1 MYGGGRKG
9 ELHDV
14 DGRPMTTRE
23 IAGMLGISLQ
33 ALYCRRH
40 RLGGYSYQVIV
51 DMYREN
57 AFGSDHCHRGRI
69 DGKWLTM
76 NQIAEMLRIHPHSLV
91 NWRCANRQPDG
102 SPGRMEEAIAY
113 FRQYLTGERVRWQGY
128 GGGHPYK
135 VHMVNGRPVTVLDVC
150 RRFGKTKSCVYHH
163 LYACGHDMGRVIA
176 WFEERARHQKAVE
189 RRKME
194 KAERKILRILGY

>member
-1 MYGGGRKG
+1 MCRKF
-9 ELHDV
+9 EVHLV

-23 IAGMLGISLQ
+23 IAGMLGVSEQ
-33 ALYCRRH
+33 ALYCRRS
-40 RLGGYSYQVIV
+40 RLGGCSYQVIV

-57 AFGSDHCHRGRI
+57 AFGSDHFQRWKI
-69 DGKWLTM
+69 DGKWCTTK
-76 NQIAEMLRIHPHSLV
+76 QIAEMLRIHPHSLV

-102 SPGRMEEAIAY
+102 SPASMEEAIAY

-128 GGGHPYK
+128 GGGRPWK
-135 VHMVNGRPVTVLDVC
+135 VYMVNGRPVTVLDVS

-163 LYACGHDMGRVIA
+163 LYACGHDMGKVIA